1 MGKVRVRSQGD
12 LLALLEPVPTLPA
25 NARAA
30 NARAALVPMVAAL
43 LLEAVAAESPGT
55 DGRQAVTEREGC
67 DAQDRA

>member
-12 LLALLEPVPTLPA
+12 LLALLEPVPTLP
-25 NARAA
+25 A

>member
-1 MGKVRVRSQGD
+1 MRQMRVRGQGD

-25 NARAA
+25 SARV
-30 NARAALVPMVAAL
+30 ALVPMVAAL

-55 DGRQAVTEREGC
+55 DRREAVMEREGC